1 MKRKSL
7 NKCAILFAA
16 ACLLCLAPRLY
27 ASQKDIIDSARAHI
41 RAGEYYN
48 AITET
53 MRYQHLY
60 PAGLYHP
67 ESLLIMA
74 EAYYRGGNIFES
86 AGIMSQCYNKYRNK
100 PEGEKALFLLGH
112 IRLVS
117 GSTYFAFRT
126 YQEYNYIYK
135 NGAYSEAVSA
145 DTCRALALLDD
156 FESAMSSMETH
167 LKNYPEGEYTGN
179 QAELRKLLDDEA
191 SRPRKKMWL
200 SVLGSI
206 FIPGFGH
213 FYTEKYLYTTE

>member
-1 MKRKSL
+1 
-7 NKCAILFAA
+7 
-16 ACLLCLAPRLY
+16 
-27 ASQKDIIDSARAHI
+27 
-41 RAGEYYN
+41 
-48 AITET
+48 
-53 MRYQHLY
+53 
-60 PAGLYHP
+60 
-67 ESLLIMA
+67 MA

-86 AGIMSQCYNKYRNK
+86 AGIMSQCYNKYRNR

-156 FESAMSSMETH
+156 FEGAMNSIETH
-167 LKNYPEGEYTGN
+167 MKNFPEGEYAGN
-179 QAELRKLLDDEA
+179 LAELRKMLDDEA
-191 SRPRKKMWL
+191 SKPRKKMWL

-213 FYTEKYLYTTE
+213 LYTEKYSTGAFSLGMNAALIYLIYDGVRDRDKFRIILFSILEFSFYQYSLFSAMGNVREYNSRESFYDNVRLGIKKQF